1 MTAIAVDPRPQPEA
15 DIWSPSIDGV
25 GAVSKR
31 LLTKLWHHYNEKR
44 GYFEM
49 VILELSKMTP
59 LENRRKKIS
68 GVPAIILTD
77 DVSCALNSHLSR
89 AQATVPLK

>member
-25 GAVSKR
+25 GAVLGR

-44 GYFEM
+44 GYLEM
-49 VILELSKMTP
+49 GDFRGVENEACGKSK
-59 LENRRKKIS
+59 KKNQWSARHNIF
-68 GVPAIILTD
+68 
-77 DVSCALNSHLSR
+77 
-89 AQATVPLK
+89 

>member
-15 DIWSPSIDGV
+15 DIWSPPIDGV
-25 GAVSKR
+25 GAVSGR

-68 GVPAIILTD
+68 GVPAII
-77 DVSCALNSHLSR
+77 ALSLSR
-89 AQATVPLK
+89 EVGTKYMCRYCSSF